1 MFKKNKRRDEST
13 FLSME
18 NGEVVTKKE
27 DKKINARNCDEFSDE
42 EIEEISKDIDIE
54 IKNGLPVCEPIQND
68 SLDDNVLND
77 MKVTIFN
84 ILKFIFTFC
93 IIAIIGFLVIK
104 VSPTIIEKV
113 KESKNI
119 EKSSINTTQ
128 KVDDSN
134 NFNFIQKQ
142 KSEKEKKKLI
152 ETMNNMNS
160 INNQLKEDWNL
171 LQSYCVGYSNNTYT
185 IYNHNKNIAA
195 LETQFSTEYL
205 NFLNTQDSYK
215 TDCDKELF
223 ELYKNRYENLTN
235 SITMLKDTDNYNRST
250 IIEKLNEYITIDNGY
265 NEDEFNILIE
275 NFNNYNL
282 NYTITD
288 NEIILNK

>member
-13 FLSME
+13 FLSIE

-27 DKKINARNCDEFSDE
+27 DKKINARNCDEFSNE
-42 EIEEISKDIDIE
+42 EIEQISKDVDIE
-54 IKNGLPVCEPIQND
+54 IKNGLPVCEPIQDDN
-68 SLDDNVLND
+68 LDDNIVND

-84 ILKFIFTFC
+84 ILKFIFIFC

-119 EKSSINTTQ
+119 KNSSIDTTQ
-128 KVDDSN
+128 KVEDSN
-134 NFNFIQKQ
+134 NLNFIQKQ

-171 LQSYCVGYSNNTYT
+171 LQSYCVGYSDNTYT
-185 IYNHNKNIAA
+185 IYNHNKNIAT

-215 TDCDKELF
+215 IDYDKELF

>member
-18 NGEVVTKKE
+18 NGEVVTKKQ

-68 SLDDNVLND
+68 NLDDNVLND

-128 KVDDSN
+128 EVDDSN
-134 NFNFIQKQ
+134 NLNFIQKQ
-142 KSEKEKKKLI
+142 KLEKEKKKLI

-171 LQSYCVGYSNNTYT
+171 LQSYCVGYSDNTYT